1 MTPVDRLTPTV
12 RAAMS
17 PAAFSL
23 LFDEPRLARLHTLAR
38 VPDPLLIDPG
48 ASVSLV
54 DTEVLFTSWGAPRL
68 DATMLDRM
76 PRLRAVLHAAGSVHG
91 VVSDDLWERGILVTS
106 AADANAVPVA
116 EFTFAAVIMAFKR
129 AFTHVQQHTPE
140 KGEWGRL
147 FSEPHYGSLG
157 RTVGVVG
164 FSRIGRRV
172 VSMLQQL
179 DDIEVLVADPMVS
192 PERVAAA
199 GATLVPLDE
208 MLPRVDV
215 LSLHAP
221 ALASTYRMIGAAEL
235 GALRAGATLINTARG
250 ALVDPRRPPHGVP
263 FGAPRCDPRRHRS
276 RAAACRLGV
285 PPAAERRGHPARRRV
300 DGVGG
305 AAPGR
310 FRAGRPRTP
319 RCGSAP
325 PAGDRPQRHGAVRVD
340 APDPVFAAV
349 QEVDQRASRV
359 MRSRWPAEE

>member
-1 MTPVDRLTPTV
+1 MTPIDRLTPTV

-48 ASVSLV
+48 ASVSLA

-68 DATMLDRM
+68 DAAMLDRM

-250 ALVDPRRPPHGVP
+250 ALVDHDALLAECRSGRLDAILDVTDPEPLPADSEFHRLPNVAVTPHVAGSMGSEVRRLADSALDDLAHL
-263 FGAPRCDPRRHRS
+263 GA
-276 RAAACRLGV
+276 
-285 PPAAERRGHPARRRV
+285 
-300 DGVGG
+300 G
-305 AAPGR
+305 A
-310 FRAGRPRTP
+310 RPRQVIA
-319 RCGSAP
+319 RSDMELSA
-325 PAGDRPQRHGAVRVD
+325 
-340 APDPVFAAV
+340 
-349 QEVDQRASRV
+349 
-359 MRSRWPAEE
+359 